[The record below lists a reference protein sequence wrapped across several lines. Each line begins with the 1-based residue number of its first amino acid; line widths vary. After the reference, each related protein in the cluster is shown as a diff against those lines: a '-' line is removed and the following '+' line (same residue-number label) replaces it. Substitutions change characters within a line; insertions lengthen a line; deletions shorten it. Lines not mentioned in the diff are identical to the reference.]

1 MVRVVL
7 CLCLHLAVG
16 CMGNLDC
23 DITVRL
29 PPDCTESP
37 AFGATMSKA
46 HCDST
51 VQSAHVPN
59 AKAVTGKRVLAN
71 GAADVGSDV
80 GFSRRF
86 CCPAVA
92 VLPCTSG
99 MPPSWALRPGVFPS
113 DPGHVERAAAALYG
127 EGVDI
132 NRLRCW
138 RRKLIKHHDSVRPPF
153 YGSVPRSTR

>member
-1 MVRVVL
+1 VVRVVL

-59 AKAVTGKRVLAN
+59 VAAARQALLPQRQSLAN
-71 GAADVGSDV
+71 VS
-80 GFSRRF
+80 
-86 CCPAVA
+86 
-92 VLPCTSG
+92 
-99 MPPSWALRPGVFPS
+99 
-113 DPGHVERAAAALYG
+113 
-127 EGVDI
+127 
-132 NRLRCW
+132 
-138 RRKLIKHHDSVRPPF
+138 
-153 YGSVPRSTR
+153 